1 MPSLFSTR
9 LGPLGS
15 LWQQH
20 RQSRLAIPALIVA
33 GTVLLVMSFKLLQP
47 APPIKAKEE
56 KSWVVQTITLQ
67 NGPKTP
73 QLELYGKVESP
84 YTSTLTSTVDADVA
98 SLEIREGER
107 VTRGQT
113 ILVLDDSE
121 VRLLLDQRQS
131 DVADLEAQI
140 ESENTRHR
148 NDLASLKLEKSLVE
162 LARKK
167 LAREEKTSK
176 ANLTSQSS
184 YDSQK
189 QALQSQELALKAR
202 QLNVDSHP
210 ARLAQ
215 LQARLKQKRAQ
226 LEQAEKDLKRT
237 EVAAP
242 FDGIVLNTSV
252 SPGERVRPGEVL
264 VEIYATDEV
273 ELRAQLPQ
281 KHIDDVRRALAQGI
295 SMPAK
300 AVTPVGDIE
309 VHLHRISGAIGQT
322 GTGVDALFEV
332 AQGDSDKLVI
342 GEVLDVIVDLPE
354 IDNVYRVPVSALY
367 GTDRIYRVSSAIADD
382 NGTDDNGA
390 ADTRLETVRI
400 EKLGNQVE
408 GGQYY
413 LLVRSDKL
421 DDGDRIIT
429 TQLPHAVSGLKV
441 IVRDSQTDD
450 RQ

>member
-9 LGPLGS
+9 LSPLGS

-20 RQSRLAIPALIVA
+20 RQSRLAIPALIIA
-33 GTVLLVMSFKLLQP
+33 GTVLLVMLFKFLQP
-47 APPIKAKEE
+47 APPIKEKQE

-67 NGPKTP
+67 NSPKTP

-84 YTSTLTSTVDADVA
+84 YTSTLTSTVNADVA
-98 SLEIREGER
+98 SLEVREGER
-107 VTRGQT
+107 VTMGQT

-121 VRLLLDQRQS
+121 VRLLVDQRQS

-140 ESENTRHR
+140 ESENTRHK
-148 NDLASLKLEKSLVE
+148 NDIASLKLEKSLVE

-202 QLNVDSHP
+202 QLNVDNHP

-215 LQARLKQKRAQ
+215 LEARLKQKRAQ

-237 EVAAP
+237 EVTAP

-264 VEIYATDEV
+264 VEVYATDEV

-295 SMPAK
+295 SLPAK
-300 AVTPVGDIE
+300 AVTPVGDIA
-309 VHLHRISGAIGQT
+309 VNLHRISGAIGQT
-322 GTGVDALFEV
+322 GNGVDALFEV
-332 AQGDSDKLVI
+332 AQDDSDKLII
-342 GEVLDVIVDLPE
+342 GEVLDLIVDLPE
-354 IDNVYRVPVSALY
+354 IDDVYRVPVSALY
-367 GTDRIYRVSSAIADD
+367 GTNRIYRIATGKPDD
-382 NGTDDNGA
+382 NGD
-390 ADTRLETVRI
+390 ADTRLETVRV
-400 EKLGNQVE
+400 EKLGNQLE
-408 GGQYY
+408 DGHYY

-421 DDGDRIIT
+421 EDGDRIIT

-441 IVRDSQTDD
+441 VVRDAQTDD
-450 RQ
+450 MQ